1 MGSLGYSINPALTF
15 IPTSRYGLAG
25 VPISIGG
32 KIMQHPSFRS
42 KKLARALISVVVA
55 TGVLASASTASANQ
69 RTTGK
74 KSDTLGIV
82 SAVEPANM
90 NPVKQA
96 NSFGNFWEQ
105 VQEPI
110 VKLSSNFKITKKGL
124 ITNWKQTVPGT
135 WRLTLRSGVKFTN
148 GEPWDAAALAF
159 TMTTYRDTVG
169 APMRAYLT
177 KLTTTKVVSPTV
189 LEAVFSAA
197 DSSIPA
203 VLSSVRA
210 LPPVYYAKV
219 GHDAFGLN
227 PVGTGPYKFK
237 SWTKGVE
244 LRLERN
250 DKYWG
255 TKARIKN
262 LAFSFSADSDT
273 RASLLATGAVD
284 FAIQVPI
291 QRIARLNNAK
301 TSVVQREDRVQMA
314 LFFMG
319 QKTQL
324 KEVELRKAASLA
336 VNVKLIT
343 DKVLLGKGGK
353 PNCSLLLPLLAKP
366 AFPGCAKQNLA
377 AARAIT
383 AKYKNPTITFNY
395 GPARGP
401 SDEAVAQAVASQ
413 LRAAGFTVNMA
424 PADYNTVT
432 VNLVLG
438 RSEGIVMFAISPVFP
453 QPNVYA
459 QGFLTPTSIT
469 KNCLAPGMA
478 DLAAKALSAATPA
491 KADLNYKE
499 MERVAIAE
507 QYCMLPLYNE
517 IKNWGLSKSVGGF
530 IAPPAVVI
538 DWSKLFWK

>member
-1 MGSLGYSINPALTF
+1 MSYPSI
-15 IPTSRYGLAG
+15 
-25 VPISIGG
+25 
-32 KIMQHPSFRS
+32 RS
-42 KKLARALISVVVA
+42 KKFARALVSVVLA
-55 TGVLASASTASANQ
+55 TGVLASASVASATQ

-82 SAVEPANM
+82 AAVEPASM

-110 VKLSSNFKITKKGL
+110 VKLSNDFKITKNGL
-124 ITNWKQTVPGT
+124 VTDWKQTTPGT

-148 GEPWDAAALAF
+148 GEAWDATALAF
-159 TMTTYRDTVG
+159 TLVTYRDTVG
-169 APMRAYLT
+169 APMKSYLT
-177 KLTTTKVVSPTV
+177 KLTSTSVVSPTV
-189 LEAVFSAA
+189 LDVVFSAA

-203 VLSSVRA
+203 VLSAIRA
-210 LPPVYYAKV
+210 LPPVYYAQV
-219 GHDAFGLN
+219 GHDGFGLN

-284 FAIQVPI
+284 FAIQLPI
-291 QRIARLNNAK
+291 QRIDKLNNAK
-301 TSVVQREDRVQMA
+301 TTVVQREDRVQVS
-314 LFFMG
+314 LFFEG

-324 KEVELRKAASLA
+324 KDLELRKAATLA
-336 VNVKLIT
+336 INVKSIT

-353 PNCSLLLPLLAKP
+353 ANCSLLLPLLTKP
-366 AFPGCAKQNLA
+366 SFPACGKQDLA
-377 AARAIT
+377 AAKAIT
-383 AKYKNPTITFNY
+383 AKYTNPTITFNY
-395 GPARGP
+395 GPARAP

-413 LRAAGFTVNMA
+413 LRDAGFTVTLA
-424 PADYNTVT
+424 PAEYNTVT
-432 VNLVLG
+432 ANMVLQK
-438 RSEGIVMFAISPVFP
+438 SEGIVMYAISPVFP

-478 DLAAKALSAATPA
+478 DLAAKALAAATPA
-491 KADLNYKE
+491 EADTFYKE
-499 MERVAIAE
+499 MEKVAITE
-507 QYCMLPLYNE
+507 QYCMLPMYNE
-517 IKNWGLSKSVGGF
+517 IKNWGMSKSVGGF
-530 IAPPAVVI
+530 IAPPAVII